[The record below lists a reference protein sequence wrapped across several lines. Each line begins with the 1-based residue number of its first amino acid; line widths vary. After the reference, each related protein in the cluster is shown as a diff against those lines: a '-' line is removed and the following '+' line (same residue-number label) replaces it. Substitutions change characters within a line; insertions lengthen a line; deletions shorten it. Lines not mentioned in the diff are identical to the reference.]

1 MNTRILLVSSS
12 LLTSLLLSTSAQ
24 AQRVSADII
33 IGGGPVSGR
42 VLIDSRERYRPRRV
56 RVERIRF
63 GDRGRDYG
71 WFDDFRR
78 DARVIVLY
86 YDDRDDYYYD
96 RSYYPGLAEIRI
108 FERGGRYYRIDD
120 ERRYY
125 EDRSRSR
132 YDDGYR
138 FDRRDNRRDGWN
150 DRRDRGR
157 DRDWDR
163 NRNKNRNRDWDRDHD
178 RDHDRDWD
186 RDRDRDHDR
195 DHDNDGRDH

>member
-12 LLTSLLLSTSAQ
+12 VLASLLLSTSAQ
-24 AQRVSADII
+24 AQRVSADIV

-42 VLIDSRERYRPRRV
+42 VLIDSRERYRPRRI
-56 RVERIRF
+56 RVERILL

-86 YDDRDDYYYD
+86 YDDRDDCYYD
-96 RSYYPGLAEIRI
+96 RSYYPGLEETRI

-125 EDRSRSR
+125 ENWNRGRFDGRDR
-132 YDDGYR
+132 GR
-138 FDRRDNRRDGWN
+138 FDRRDNRNRRDGRYDN
-150 DRRDRGR
+150 RRDR
-157 DRDWDR
+157 DRG
-163 NRNKNRNRDWDRDHD
+163 
-178 RDHDRDWD
+178 RDWD

-195 DHDNDGRDH
+195 DGDRDH

>member
-24 AQRVSADII
+24 AQRVSADIR

-56 RVERIRF
+56 SVERIRF
-63 GDRGRDYG
+63 GDRDRDYG

-125 EDRSRSR
+125 ENRSRSR
-132 YDDGYR
+132 YDDGNRGR
-138 FDRRDNRRDGWN
+138 FDRRDNRRNDRYD

-163 NRNKNRNRDWDRDHD
+163 NRNKNRNRAGDRDH
-178 RDHDRDWD
+178 D

-195 DHDNDGRDH
+195 DHDNDGRDR

>member
-24 AQRVSADII
+24 AQRVSADIR

-71 WFDDFRR
+71 WFDNFRR

-108 FERGGRYYRIDD
+108 FEQGGRYYRIDD

-125 EDRSRSR
+125 ENRSRSR
-132 YDDGYR
+132 YDDGNRGR
-138 FDRRDNRRDGWN
+138 FDHRDNRRNDRYD
-150 DRRDRGR
+150 DRRDRRR

-163 NRNKNRNRDWDRDHD
+163 NRNKNR
-178 RDHDRDWD
+178 D